1 MDPQFDRIDL
11 QIMASLVKNAQLSH
25 KELGGLVGLAPST
38 IHARLKR
45 LRELGVLRGSHADV
59 DPEAL
64 GYDLQAMVSIR
75 LGAKTRSAFEAMTA
89 HLLAMPEVQAV
100 FNMAGMDDFLVHVV
114 VRDTQHL
121 QQTVA
126 DNITSHTD
134 VTHIHTA
141 LIFEHVRSRIPPWI
155 HELAPERTQ

>member
-1 MDPQFDRIDL
+1 
-11 QIMASLVKNAQLSH
+11 MAALVKNAQLTH
-25 KELGGLVGLAPST
+25 KELGALVGLAPST

-45 LRELGVLRGSHADV
+45 LRELGVLRGAHADV
-59 DPEAL
+59 DPAPF

-75 LGAKTRSAFEAMTA
+75 LGAKTRTAFEAMTE

-100 FNMAGMDDFLVHVV
+100 YNMAGMDDFLVHVV

-121 QQTVA
+121 QRTVA
-126 DNITSHTD
+126 DNITSHRD

-141 LIFEHVRSRIPPWI
+141 LVFEHVRSRTPPWI
-155 HELAPERTQ
+155 DELATP

>member
-1 MDPQFDRIDL
+1 MELQFDRIDFE
-11 QIMASLVKNAQLSH
+11 IMANLVRDAQLSH

-59 DPEAL
+59 DPVAF

-75 LGAKTRSAFEAMTA
+75 LGAKTRSAVEAMTA

-100 FNMAGMDDFLVHVV
+100 YHMAGMDDFLVHVV
-114 VRDTQHL
+114 VRDTRHL
-121 QQTVA
+121 QDTVA
-126 DNITSHTD
+126 DNITSHDD

-141 LIFEHVRSRIPPWI
+141 LVFEHVRSRVPPWVN
-155 HELAPERTQ
+155 ELASATE